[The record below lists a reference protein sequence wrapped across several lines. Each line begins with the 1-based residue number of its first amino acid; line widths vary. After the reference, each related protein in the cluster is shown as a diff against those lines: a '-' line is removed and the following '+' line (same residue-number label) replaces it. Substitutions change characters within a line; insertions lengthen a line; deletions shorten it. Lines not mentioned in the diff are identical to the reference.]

1 MSMPTGAE
9 MMAHPSNAHFVEEHG
24 MDSLVIQA
32 CIREYDALLAGP
44 DGDQVRALH
53 SAGYFCSV
61 IPTDYEW
68 LPIFVAARNAI
79 FGALR
84 AGLMVESLVVD
95 GRLVEPRFDL
105 NYGRGDLPFEQVIR
119 YALGAV
125 EGQS

>member
-68 LPIFVAARNAI
+68 LPIFVATRNGH
-79 FGALR
+79 FGGLN
-84 AGLMVESLVVD
+84 AGLMVDSMVVD
-95 GRLVEPRFDL
+95 GRLVKPRFDL
-105 NYGRGDLPFEQVIR
+105 NYARGDLPFDQVMR

-125 EGQS
+125 KGQS